1 VRGRG
6 TRGFRQAPAF
16 DPGGRRMKTMSRA
29 AAPHVALAAIPAA
42 VIMFALSQSAYAQAL
57 QSQSIEDRLN
67 TLMRVV
73 DEQQRQIQS
82 LERQVTNLEMAQRGR
97 GMPGAGAPDAASDA
111 TVAEQPGADGLPVPL
126 PPLAQALPGATAP
139 GALTG
144 TATGVP
150 VNPPSPD
157 AGQTNGSTGTSAA
170 SGPQQGTP
178 VGVNPNANPTVGETQ
193 KSAEPM
199 RTEAEE
205 AVVQKEHAPLFDHKL
220 TLDWGISDTYY
231 DRRQLQLSGF
241 LALDAIFLGNINL
254 GQTKSHQIQADL
266 DTRYGVTDRMSV
278 DVDVP
283 YIYRHSNFIVGGA
296 GGSASTLSDASV
308 NSNDIGDVNFG
319 VYYQFLKETNSLPDV
334 VGSLRVKTPTGSSPF
349 GIKVQEVTPDNTNL
363 VAPSK
368 LPTGTGFW
376 NVTAGLSILKT
387 YDPVVLFGSLSYT
400 YNISRSFADISSVVG
415 QTEPA
420 DVKLGDIIQFG
431 GGVALAFS
439 DKDSASIS
447 YTMAIEPQSKTKA
460 PGGSWTNVPGS
471 ETTASVLN
479 FGLNHVVNKHLTI
492 NGAVSVGLTPDAPNF
507 VVGVRFPY
515 TF

>member
-1 VRGRG
+1 MN
-6 TRGFRQAPAF
+6 T
-16 DPGGRRMKTMSRA
+16 MKKSGMPRLK
-29 AAPHVALAAIPAA
+29 LAAIPAA
-42 VIMFALSQSAYAQAL
+42 AMLFALAQSAFAQEL
-57 QSQSIEDRLN
+57 QNQSVEDRLN

-73 DEQQRQIQS
+73 DQQQKQIQS
-82 LERQVTNLEMAQRGR
+82 LERQVTNLEMSQRGR
-97 GMPGAGAPDAASDA
+97 GLPGAGAPDAASDA

-139 GALTG
+139 GSLTG

-157 AGQTNGSTGTSAA
+157 AGQTNGATGGQAS
-170 SGPQQGTP
+170 SGPQQGAP
-178 VGVNPNANPTVGETQ
+178 VGVNPANPTVGETQ
-193 KSAEPM
+193 KEAQPARTDAEQ
-199 RTEAEE
+199 
-205 AVVQKEHAPLFDHKL
+205 AVVQRQEAPLFDHKL

-254 GQTKSHQIQADL
+254 GETKSHQLMADL
-266 DTRYGVTDRMSV
+266 DVRYGLTDRISV

-283 YIYRHSNFIVGGA
+283 YIYRHSTFIVGGA
-296 GGSASTLSDASV
+296 GGAASTLSDASA
-308 NSNDIGDVNFG
+308 NSSDIGDVNFG
-319 VYYQFLKETNSLPDV
+319 VYYQFLKETNNLPDV
-334 VGSLRVKTPTGSSPF
+334 VGSLRVKSTTGSSPF
-349 GIKVQEVTPDNTNL
+349 GIKVQQVDGDNTNL
-363 VAPSK
+363 VAPDK

-376 NVTAGLSILKT
+376 NVTAGLSVLKT
-387 YDPVVLFGSLSYT
+387 YDPVVLFGSFSYT
-400 YNISRSFADISSVVG
+400 YNISRSFADISSVIG

-447 YTMAIEPQSKTKA
+447 YTMAIEPESRTKA
-460 PGGSWTNVPGS
+460 PGGSWTGVPGS
-471 ETTASVLN
+471 QTTASTLN

-492 NGAVSVGLTPDAPNF
+492 NGAVAVGLTPDAPNF

>member
-1 VRGRG
+1 M
-6 TRGFRQAPAF
+6 Q
-16 DPGGRRMKTMSRA
+16 TMSSTGRLS
-29 AAPHVALAAIPAA
+29 VKLAAIPAA
-42 VIMFALSQSAYAQAL
+42 AMLFALAQSAHAQAL
-57 QSQSIEDRLN
+57 GGQSLDDRLT

-97 GMPGAGAPDAASDA
+97 GMPDASAPGSASGAA
-111 TVAEQPGADGLPVPL
+111 VAEQPGADGLPVPL
-126 PPLAQALPGATAP
+126 PQLAQNQAVPPAP
-139 GALTG
+139 GAFTG

-157 AGQTNGSTGTSAA
+157 AGPTRGATGGAA
-170 SGPQQGTP
+170 SGPQQGAP
-178 VGVNPNANPTVGETQ
+178 VGVNPDEIGETQ
-193 KSAEPM
+193 KQAQPQ
-199 RTEAEE
+199 RTEAEQ
-205 AVVQKEHAPLFDHKL
+205 AVVQREHAPLFEHRL

-254 GQTKSHQIQADL
+254 GETKSHQLMADL
-266 DTRYGVTDRMSV
+266 DARYGLTDRISV

-283 YIYRHSNFIVGGA
+283 YIYRHSSFIVGGA
-296 GGSASTLSDASV
+296 GGSAGTLSDASV
-308 NSNDIGDVNFG
+308 NSSDIGDVNFG
-319 VYYQFLKETNSLPDV
+319 IYYQFLKETNALPDV
-334 VGSLRVKTPTGSSPF
+334 VGSLRVKTPSGSSPF
-349 GIKVQEVTPDNTNL
+349 GIKLLQIDSSNTNL

-376 NVTAGLSILKT
+376 NVTAGVSVLKT
-387 YDPVVLFGSLSYT
+387 YDPVVLFGSFSYT
-400 YNISRSFADISSVVG
+400 YNIGRSFSDISSVQG

-420 DVKLGDIIQFG
+420 DVKLGDIYQFG

-447 YTMAIEPQSKTKA
+447 YTMAIEPESKTKA
-460 PGGSWTNVPGS
+460 PGGPWTGVPGS
-471 ETTASVLN
+471 QTTASTVN
-479 FGLNHVVNKHLTI
+479 FGLNHVLNKHLTI
-492 NGAVSVGLTPDAPNF
+492 NGALAVGLTPDAPNF

>member
-1 VRGRG
+1 
-6 TRGFRQAPAF
+6 
-16 DPGGRRMKTMSRA
+16 MNTMSRTGW
-29 AAPHVALAAIPAA
+29 PRIRLAAIPAA
-42 VIMFALSQSAYAQAL
+42 VMLFACAQSVHAQAL
-57 QSQSIEDRLN
+57 QDQSVDDRLN

-73 DEQQRQIQS
+73 DEQQKQIQS
-82 LERQVTNLEMAQRGR
+82 LERQVTNLEMQQRGR
-97 GMPGAGAPDAASDA
+97 GVPGAGAPDTGPDTA
-111 TVAEQPGADGLPVPL
+111 VAEQPGADGLPVPL
-126 PPLAQALPGATAP
+126 PPLAQAVPGAAAP
-139 GALTG
+139 GSLTG

-157 AGQTNGSTGTSAA
+157 GGPTSGATGSSAS
-170 SGPQQGTP
+170 SGPQQGAP
-178 VGVNPNANPTVGETQ
+178 VGVNPANPTVGTTQ
-193 KSAEPM
+193 QSEQPSRTASEQAVAE
-199 RTEAEE
+199 RQE
-205 AVVQKEHAPLFDHKL
+205 APLFDHKL

-254 GQTKSHQIQADL
+254 GETKSHQLMADL
-266 DTRYGVTDRMSV
+266 DVRYGLTDRISV

-283 YIYRHSNFIVGGA
+283 YIYRHSTFIVGGA
-296 GGSASTLSDASV
+296 GGSASTLSDASA
-308 NSNDIGDVNFG
+308 NSSDIGDVNFG
-319 VYYQFLKETNSLPDV
+319 IYYQFLKETNNIPDV
-334 VGSLRVKTPTGSSPF
+334 VGSLRVKSDTGSSPF
-349 GIKVQEVTPDNTNL
+349 GIKLEEVSGDNTNL
-363 VAPSK
+363 VAPTR

-376 NVTAGLSILKT
+376 NVTAGLSVLKT
-387 YDPVVLFGSLSYT
+387 YDPVVLFGSFSYT

-420 DVKLGDIIQFG
+420 DVKLGNIIQFG

-447 YTMAIEPQSKTKA
+447 YTMAIEPQSQTKA
-460 PGGSWTNVPGS
+460 PGGSWTGVAGS

-492 NGAVSVGLTPDAPNF
+492 NGAVAVGLTPDAPNF

>member
-1 VRGRG
+1 
-6 TRGFRQAPAF
+6 
-16 DPGGRRMKTMSRA
+16 MKMMSRA
-29 AAPHVALAAIPAA
+29 AAPHVSPAAIPAA
-42 VIMFALSQSAYAQAL
+42 VLLFALSQSAHAQAL
-57 QSQSIEDRLN
+57 QSQSIEERLN

-97 GMPGAGAPDAASDA
+97 GMPGAGAPGAASDA
-111 TVAEQPGADGLPVPL
+111 AVAEQPGADGLPVPL

-157 AGQTNGSTGTSAA
+157 AGVTNGATGTSAA
-170 SGPQQGTP
+170 SGPQQGAP
-178 VGVNPNANPTVGETQ
+178 VGINPGVNPSNGSPTVGETQ
-193 KSAEPM
+193 KSAEPS
-199 RTEAEE
+199 RTQAEE
-205 AVVQKEHAPLFDHKL
+205 AVVQREHAPLFDHRL
-220 TLDWGISDTYY
+220 TLDWGISDSYY

-254 GQTKSHQIQADL
+254 GQTKSHTITADL
-266 DTRYGVTDRMSV
+266 DTRYGLTDRMSI

-283 YIYRHSNFIVGGA
+283 YVYRHSTFIVGGA
-296 GGSASTLSDASV
+296 GGSASTLTDASV
-308 NSNDIGDVNFG
+308 NSNAIGDVNFG
-319 VYYQFLKETNSLPDV
+319 IYYQFLKETSNIPDV
-334 VGSLRVKTPTGSSPF
+334 VGSLRVKTATGTSPF
-349 GIKVQEVTPDNTNL
+349 GIKVQQITPDNTNL

-376 NVTAGLSILKT
+376 NVTAGISVLKT
-387 YDPVVLFGSLSYT
+387 YDPVVLFGSFSYT
-400 YNISRSFADISSVVG
+400 YNISRSFSDISSVIG

-420 DVKLGDIIQFG
+420 EVKLGDIIQFG

-447 YTMAIEPQSKTKA
+447 YTMAIEPQSKTRA
-460 PGGSWTNVPGS
+460 PGGSWTGVPGS

>member
-1 VRGRG
+1 MN
-6 TRGFRQAPAF
+6 TTY
-16 DPGGRRMKTMSRA
+16 KT
-29 AAPHVALAAIPAA
+29 AAPRMTLAAIPAA
-42 VIMFALSQSAYAQAL
+42 VLLFALAQTANAQAL
-57 QSQSIEDRLN
+57 QNQSVDDRLN

-97 GMPGAGAPDAASDA
+97 GMPGADAPDAASG
-111 TVAEQPGADGLPVPL
+111 TSVAEQPGADGLPVPL

-139 GALTG
+139 GSLTG

-157 AGQTNGSTGTSAA
+157 AGPTTGATGSSAA
-170 SGPQQGTP
+170 SGPQQGAP
-178 VGVNPNANPTVGETQ
+178 VGVNPNGSPTVGQTQ
-193 KSAEPM
+193 QQEQPSRTAAEQS
-199 RTEAEE
+199 
-205 AVVQKEHAPLFDHKL
+205 VVEREHAPLFDHKL

-254 GQTKSHQIQADL
+254 GETKSHQVMADL
-266 DTRYGVTDRMSV
+266 DTRYGITDRMSI
-278 DVDVP
+278 DVDIP
-283 YIYRHSNFIVGGA
+283 YIYRHSSFIVAGA
-296 GGSASTLSDASV
+296 GGSASSLSDASV
-308 NSNDIGDVNFG
+308 NSSDIGDVNFG
-319 VYYQFLKETNSLPDV
+319 IYYQFLKETNNLPDV
-334 VGSLRVKTPTGSSPF
+334 VGSLRVKTDTGSSPF
-349 GIKVQEVTPDNTNL
+349 GIKLVQLTPDNTNL

-376 NVTAGLSILKT
+376 NVTAGLSVLKT

-420 DVKLGDIIQFG
+420 DVKLGDIVQFG

-460 PGGSWTNVPGS
+460 PGGSWVGVPGS

>member
-1 VRGRG
+1 MNNFSSTKV
-6 TRGFRQAPAF
+6 P
-16 DPGGRRMKTMSRA
+16 RM
-29 AAPHVALAAIPAA
+29 ALAAIPAA
-42 VIMFALSQSAYAQAL
+42 VMLFALSQGASAQAL
-57 QSQSIEDRLN
+57 AGQSVEDRLN

-73 DEQQRQIQS
+73 DEQQRQIHS

-97 GMPGAGAPDAASDA
+97 GMPGYGAPAGSE

-126 PPLAQALPGATAP
+126 PPLAQISPGAPAT
-139 GALTG
+139 GGNTG

-150 VNPPSPD
+150 VYPPPPESNAGNNAGGLPAATD
-157 AGQTNGSTGTSAA
+157 GSGAIGQT
-170 SGPQQGTP
+170 
-178 VGVNPNANPTVGETQ
+178 Q
-193 KSAEPM
+193 KAAEPV
-199 RTEAEE
+199 RTQAEE
-205 AVVQKEHAPLFDHKL
+205 AVVQREHAPLFDHKL
-220 TLDWGISDTYY
+220 TMDWGISDTYY

-254 GQTKSHQIQADL
+254 GETKSHQVMADL
-266 DTRYGVTDRMSV
+266 DTRYGLTDRMSI

-296 GGSASTLSDASV
+296 GGAASTLSDASV
-308 NSNDIGDVNFG
+308 NGSDIGDVNFG
-319 VYYQFLKETNSLPDV
+319 IYYQFLKETNSLPDV
-334 VGSLRVKTPTGSSPF
+334 VGSLRIKAPTGSSPF
-349 GIKVQEVTPDNTNL
+349 GDKLIQVDNDNTNL

-376 NVTAGLSILKT
+376 NITAGISLLKT

-400 YNISRSFADISSVVG
+400 YNIARSFADISSVQG
-415 QTEPA
+415 QTQPA
-420 DVKLGDIIQFG
+420 TVKLGDIVQFG

-447 YTMAIEPQSKTKA
+447 YTMALEPESKTRA
-460 PGGSWTNVPGS
+460 PGGSYEKVPGS
-471 ETTASVLN
+471 ETTAAALN

-492 NGAVSVGLTPDAPNF
+492 NGSVSVGLTPDAPNF

>member
-1 VRGRG
+1 MNTTYNTAVPRL
-6 TRGFRQAPAF
+6 T
-16 DPGGRRMKTMSRA
+16 
-29 AAPHVALAAIPAA
+29 LAAIPAA
-42 VIMFALSQSAYAQAL
+42 VLIFALAQNAQAQAL
-57 QSQSIEDRLN
+57 QGQSVEDRLT

-97 GMPGAGAPDAASDA
+97 GMPGADAPDAASG
-111 TVAEQPGADGLPVPL
+111 TSVAEQPGADGLPVPL

-139 GALTG
+139 GSLTG

-157 AGQTNGSTGTSAA
+157 SGQTAGATGSAAA
-170 SGPQQGTP
+170 SGPQQGAP
-178 VGVNPNANPTVGETQ
+178 VGVNPGANPNASPTVGETQ
-193 KSAEPM
+193 KNAEPT
-199 RTEAEE
+199 RTQAEE
-205 AVVQKEHAPLFDHKL
+205 AVVQREHAPLFDHKL

-254 GQTKSHQIQADL
+254 GETKSHQIMADL
-266 DTRYGVTDRMSV
+266 DTRYGLTDRMSI

-283 YIYRHSNFIVGGA
+283 YIYRHSSFIVGGA
-296 GGSASTLSDASV
+296 GGSASSLSDSSV
-308 NSNDIGDVNFG
+308 NSSDIGDVNFG
-319 VYYQFLKETNSLPDV
+319 IYYQFLKETNSLPDV
-334 VGSLRVKTPTGSSPF
+334 VGSLRVKTATGSSPF
-349 GIKVQEVTPDNTNL
+349 GIKLQQISQDNTNL

-376 NVTAGLSILKT
+376 NVTAGLSVLKT

-400 YNISRSFADISSVVG
+400 YNISRSFADISSVIG

-447 YTMAIEPQSKTKA
+447 YTMAIEPQSKTKV
-460 PGGSWTNVPGS
+460 PGGSWTGVPGS

-479 FGLNHVVNKHLTI
+479 FGLNHVINKHLTI
-492 NGAVSVGLTPDAPNF
+492 NGAVSIGLTPDAPNF

>member
-1 VRGRG
+1 
-6 TRGFRQAPAF
+6 
-16 DPGGRRMKTMSRA
+16 MSRT
-29 AAPHVALAAIPAA
+29 AAPRFSLAAIPAA
-42 VIMFALSQSAYAQAL
+42 VLLLTLAQTANAQAL
-57 QSQSIEDRLN
+57 QGQSIEDRLN

-97 GMPGAGAPDAASDA
+97 GVPGAGAPEGAAL
-111 TVAEQPGADGLPVPL
+111 VGEQPGADGLPVPL
-126 PPLAQALPGATAP
+126 PPLAQALPGANAP

-157 AGQTNGSTGTSAA
+157 AGATSGATGASAA
-170 SGPQQGTP
+170 SGPQQGAP
-178 VGVNPNANPTVGETQ
+178 VGVNPTVGETQ
-193 KSAEPM
+193 KDAQPTRTQAEQ
-199 RTEAEE
+199 
-205 AVVQKEHAPLFDHKL
+205 AVVEREHAPLFDHKL

-254 GQTKSHQIQADL
+254 GQTKSHQVMADL
-266 DTRYGVTDRMSV
+266 DVRYGLTDRMSI

-283 YIYRHSNFIVGGA
+283 YIYRHSSFIVGGA
-296 GGSASTLSDASV
+296 GGAASSLSDASV
-308 NSNDIGDVNFG
+308 NSNAIGDVNFG
-319 VYYQFLKETNSLPDV
+319 LYYQFLKETNNMPDV
-334 VGSLRVKTPTGSSPF
+334 VGSLRVKTPTGTSPF
-349 GIKVQEVTPDNTNL
+349 GIKVVQLTPDNTNL

-376 NVTAGLSILKT
+376 NVTAGLSVLKT
-387 YDPVVLFGSLSYT
+387 YDPVVLFGSFSYT
-400 YNISRSFADISSVVG
+400 YNISRSFSDISSVVG
-415 QTEPA
+415 QTQPA
-420 DVKLGDIIQFG
+420 EVKLGDIIQFG

-460 PGGSWTNVPGS
+460 PGGGWSGVPGS

>member
-1 VRGRG
+1 MN
-6 TRGFRQAPAF
+6 TMCTGFAP
-16 DPGGRRMKTMSRA
+16 RL
-29 AAPHVALAAIPAA
+29 ALAAIPAA
-42 VIMFALSQSAYAQAL
+42 VTLFALSQSVAAQELAN
-57 QSQSIEDRLN
+57 QSVEDRLN
-67 TLMRVV
+67 MLMRVV
-73 DEQQRQIQS
+73 DEQQKQIQS
-82 LERQVTNLEMAQRGR
+82 LERQVTNLEMSQRGR
-97 GMPGAGAPDAASDA
+97 GTLGNGAPLSDA
-111 TVAEQPGADGLPVPL
+111 VAEQPGADGLPVPL
-126 PPLAQALPGATAP
+126 PPLAQVTPGASAP
-139 GALTG
+139 GSLTG

-157 AGQTNGSTGTSAA
+157 SGPTTGATGTSAT
-170 SGPQQGTP
+170 SGPQQGAP
-178 VGVNPNANPTVGETQ
+178 VGVNPGAVGQTQ
-193 KSAEPM
+193 QAAAPERTQAEQ
-199 RTEAEE
+199 
-205 AVVQKEHAPLFDHKL
+205 AVVQREHAPLFDHKL

-254 GQTKSHQIQADL
+254 GQTKSHQLMADL
-266 DTRYGVTDRMSV
+266 DTRYGLTDRMSV

-283 YIYRHSNFIVGGA
+283 YMYRHSTFIVGGA
-296 GGSASTLSDASV
+296 GGAANTLSDASV
-308 NSNDIGDVNFG
+308 NSNAIGDVNFG
-319 VYYQFLKETNSLPDV
+319 LYYQFLKETNNLPDV
-334 VGSLRVKTPTGSSPF
+334 VGSLRVKAPTGTSPF
-349 GIKVQEVTPDNTNL
+349 GIKVQQVTPDNTNL

-376 NVTAGLSILKT
+376 NVTAGLSVLKT

-460 PGGSWTNVPGS
+460 PGGGWQGVPGS

>member
-1 VRGRG
+1 MI
-6 TRGFRQAPAF
+6 TSYP
-16 DPGGRRMKTMSRA
+16 T
-29 AAPHVALAAIPAA
+29 AAPRLTLAAIPAA
-42 VIMFALSQSAYAQAL
+42 VLLFALAQTAHAQAL
-57 QSQSIEDRLN
+57 QSQSVEERLN

-97 GMPGAGAPDAASDA
+97 GMPGAGAPAASDGA
-111 TVAEQPGADGLPVPL
+111 SVADQPGADGLPVPL

-139 GALTG
+139 GSLTG

-157 AGQTNGSTGTSAA
+157 SGPATGATGSSAA
-170 SGPQQGTP
+170 SGPQQGAP
-178 VGVNPNANPTVGETQ
+178 VGVNAGANAGANPTVGETQ
-193 KSAEPM
+193 KNAAPT
-199 RTEAEE
+199 RTEAEQ
-205 AVVQKEHAPLFDHKL
+205 AVVQREHAPLFDHKL

-254 GQTKSHQIQADL
+254 GQTKSHQLMADL
-266 DTRYGVTDRMSV
+266 DTRYGITDRMSI

-283 YIYRHSNFIVGGA
+283 YIYRHSSFIVGGA
-296 GGSASTLSDASV
+296 GGAANTLSDASV
-308 NSNDIGDVNFG
+308 SSHAIGDVNFG
-319 VYYQFLKETNSLPDV
+319 IYYQFLKETNSLPDV
-334 VGSLRVKTPTGSSPF
+334 VGSLRVKTDTGTSPF
-349 GIKVQEVTPDNTNL
+349 GIKVVQLTPDNTNL

-376 NVTAGLSILKT
+376 NVTAGVSVLKT
-387 YDPVVLFGSLSYT
+387 YDPVVLFGSFSYT
-400 YNISRSFADISSVVG
+400 YNIARSFADISSVVG
-415 QTEPA
+415 QTQPA
-420 DVKLGDIIQFG
+420 EVKLGDIIQFG

-460 PGGSWTNVPGS
+460 PGGSWTGVPGS

-492 NGAVSVGLTPDAPNF
+492 NGVVSVGLTPDAPNF
-507 VVGVRFPY
+507 VVGLRFPY

>member
-1 VRGRG
+1 M
-6 TRGFRQAPAF
+6 
-16 DPGGRRMKTMSRA
+16 RMMSRT
-29 AAPHVALAAIPAA
+29 AAPHVRLAAIPAA
-42 VIMFALSQSAYAQAL
+42 VMLFALAQSAHAQAL
-57 QSQSIEDRLN
+57 QSQSIEERLN

-97 GMPGAGAPDAASDA
+97 GMPGALAASDP

-150 VNPPSPD
+150 VNPPSPE
-157 AGQTNGSTGTSAA
+157 AGTTSGATGTAAA
-170 SGPQQGTP
+170 SGPQQGAP
-178 VGVNPNANPTVGETQ
+178 VGVNAGANPNASPTVGETQ
-193 KSAEPM
+193 KSAEPS
-199 RTEAEE
+199 RTQAEE
-205 AVVQKEHAPLFDHKL
+205 AVVQREHAPLFDHRL

-254 GQTKSHQIQADL
+254 GQTKSHQITADL
-266 DTRYGVTDRMSV
+266 DTRYGLTDRMSV

-283 YIYRHSNFIVGGA
+283 YVYRRSNFIVGGA
-296 GGSASTLSDASV
+296 GGSASTLSDATV
-308 NSNDIGDVNFG
+308 TSNDIGDVNFG
-319 VYYQFLKETNSLPDV
+319 IYYQFLKETNSMPDV
-334 VGSLRVKTPTGSSPF
+334 VGSLRVKTPTGTSPF
-349 GIKVQEVTPDNTNL
+349 GIKVQQITPDNTNL

-376 NVTAGLSILKT
+376 NVTAGLSVLKT
-387 YDPVVLFGSLSYT
+387 YDPVVLFGSFSYT
-400 YNISRSFADISSVVG
+400 YNISRSFADISSVIG
-415 QTEPA
+415 QVEPA
-420 DVKLGDIIQFG
+420 EVKLGDIIQFG

-447 YTMAIEPQSKTKA
+447 YTMAIEPQSKTRA
-460 PGGSWTNVPGS
+460 PGGSWTGVPGS